1 VIVKTGAVL
10 FVKDLE
16 KVASFYERV
25 AKFRRRHTATDH
37 VVLTSGSYELIV
49 HALPVDVAKSIIL
62 DSPITVREDCCL
74 KLVFAVDSIS
84 NARKVAAK
92 LGGLVNARDREWQYQ
107 RETVCDGCD
116 PEGNVIQ
123 FRQPRVASKP
133 LKKRRA
139 KKSVRASNR
148 RSQ

>member
-1 VIVKTGAVL
+1 MKTGTVL

-16 KVASFYERV
+16 RAASFYERV
-25 AKFRRRHTATDH
+25 AKLRRRHTAKDH

-49 HALPVDVAKSIIL
+49 HALPVDVAKSIVL

-74 KLVFAVDSIS
+74 KLVFAIDSIS
-84 NARKVAAK
+84 KARKVAATF
-92 LGGLVNARDREWQYQ
+92 GGLVNARDREWQYQ

-116 PEGNVIQ
+116 PEGNVVQ
-123 FRQPRVASKP
+123 FRQKRTASKP

-139 KKSVRASNR
+139 KKSVRTSNR
-148 RSQ
+148 SSR